1 MQRLS
6 KAEFLKLIEDGA
18 QLVDSR
24 SVSLSA
30 ESVFENAVCIP
41 WGVEFLETFQN
52 LITTELGV
60 VIVAE
65 ERNIPAI
72 AKAIAGSGFS
82 GFKGVVLQEELEAI
96 PQSVIITV
104 EADEFAIDFNHD
116 EFYLIDVRSQE
127 EFEAEHIEHAENI
140 PLDDLEAM
148 SHELAENMRIYVVG
162 NNANQT
168 FTAVSLLKLNGIEL
182 ARAVSAT
189 FDELRQAGLPMIKP
203 KKTNN
208 TNA

>member
-6 KAEFLKLIEDGA
+6 KAEFLKLIEEGA

-82 GFKGVVLQEELEAI
+82 GFKGVVLQEELEAM

-104 EADEFAIDFNHD
+104 EADEFSIDFNHD

>member
-6 KAEFLKLIEDGA
+6 KAEFLKLIEEGA

-24 SVSLSA
+24 SLTLSA

-41 WGVEFLETFQN
+41 WGTEFLETFQN

-60 VIVAE
+60 VILAE

-82 GFKGVVLQEELEAI
+82 GFKGVVLQEELEAL

-127 EFEAEHIEHAENI
+127 EFEVEHIEHSENI